1 MSIKGSITALATPM
15 KEDASIDYES
25 LKNLINFQ
33 IDNGIDGIVAVGTTG
48 ESATIDFEDHIKL
61 IEFFVKESDNRVPI
75 IAGTGANSTEEAI
88 ILTKAA
94 KTIGADAA
102 LLVSPYYNKPPQ
114 EGLLQHHLKI
124 AEEVQIPQILY
135 NVPSRTASF
144 IESSTVSKLA
154 KHENIIGIK
163 DATGEMKNLEDLKSL
178 CNKEI
183 DAEEFFLFSGDDFT
197 FLEFLQLGGHGT
209 ISVTSNV
216 VPSTISKICD
226 LAKTNLL
233 EAQTLEGSLSELN
246 ELLFSESNPIPVK
259 WALYKMGLIDKGIRL
274 PLVELNEK
282 YKKPLETCLNSLG
295 LIDE

>member
-88 ILTKAA
+88 TLTKAA

-124 AEEVQIPQILY
+124 ADEVQIPQILY

-163 DATGEMKNLEDLKSL
+163 DATGEMKNLEDLKSH

-216 VPSTISKICD
+216 VPKIVSNICH
-226 LAKTNLL
+226 LAKTNISEALDL
-233 EAQTLEGSLSELN
+233 EKNLKELN
-246 ELLFSESNPIPVK
+246 ELLFLESNPIPVK
-259 WALYKMGLIDKGIRL
+259 WALYKMGLMNKGIRL
-274 PLVELNEK
+274 PLVELNDK
-282 YKKPLETCLNSLG
+282 FKKPLEKCLNSLG
-295 LIDE
+295 LINE

>member
-183 DAEEFFLFSGDDFT
+183 DAEEFFILRRRFY

-233 EAQTLEGSLSELN
+233 EAQTLESSLSELN